1 MLHEGR
7 GLTHRFD
14 ELQRVGVQ
22 PGTLQPRLASPRLV
36 ARLGVCNQRA
46 TQVGA
51 LLVLQIDAAINAGN
65 SGGPVFALDG
75 SVVGVAFSKAVRL
88 ALPTVTVCTVA

>member
-1 MLHEGR
+1 
-7 GLTHRFD
+7 
-14 ELQRVGVQ
+14 
-22 PGTLQPRLASPRLV
+22 
-36 ARLGVCNQRA
+36 VCTQRA

-88 ALPTVTVCTVA
+88 LLASPTVTACTVA